1 MHRSCPE
8 KETIEKSVFPE
19 ETWGS
24 RVPSAHLRGFPFERK
39 VGRFSLVEE
48 KKTLRPWDLPDGG
61 QKQRERRM
69 KGDGWTNGGP
79 VSRIVDELI
88 STRMAVQ
95 RRFFAVCRGKLDSNW
110 QSLNLYP
117 SSQSFLRFSK
127 PIPIFLFERRI
138 EFFNP
143 LSNFLR
149 SNNCPLFPNVF
160 RETSRSR
167 EGRI

>member
-24 RVPSAHLRGFPFERK
+24 RVPSAHLRGFSFERK

-48 KKTLRPWDLPDGG
+48 KETLRPWDLPDRG

-69 KGDGWTNGGP
+69 KGGGWTNGGP

-88 STRMAVQ
+88 STRMAVLRCLSRQ
-95 RRFFAVCRGKLDSNW
+95 TRFKLAEFEFI
-110 QSLNLYP
+110 P
-117 SSQSFLRFSK
+117 SSALLAILPSIFETDSDFSFR
-127 PIPIFLFERRI
+127 ERNRI
-138 EFFNP
+138 FFNP